1 MSDKQVSEW
10 LAGEDAYT
18 LHKPAQINY
27 KRNRVIVH
35 GIDIQFQADLVD
47 MSMYTKKN
55 DNFKY
60 MLTCID
66 FFSKYAWTRV
76 LKNKTGVEVT
86 KAFESILKEGR
97 IPQKLQTDR
106 GEEFF
111 NKYFQDVTIKYNIH
125 HFATGSELKASIV
138 ERFNRTIKGRMW
150 RYLTAVNSKRYI
162 DVLQDLITSYNNS
175 YHRSIKMRPVDV
187 SRENENK
194 VFKTLYGLKD
204 AKDSNVV
211 FNRFTISECIPRTP
225 PVYKLKDFDGDIID
239 GCFYEE
245 ELQKIEVG
253 RDKSFKLEKI
263 LESKKVGKKVCM
275 AFKIQQLGS

>member
-1 MSDKQVSEW
+1 MFKDTSDKQVSEW
-10 LAGEDAYT
+10 LAREDAYT
-18 LHKPAQINY
+18 LQKPARINY

-47 MSMYTKKN
+47 MSIYTKEN

-66 FFSKYAWTRV
+66 VFSKYACTRV

-86 KAFESILKEGR
+86 KAFESILKKGR

-106 GEEFF
+106 RKLFF
-111 NKYFQDVTIKYNIH
+111 NKYFQAVTTKYNN
-125 HFATGSELKASIV
+125 GSIIASIV
-138 ERFNRTIKGRMW
+138 ECFNRTIKGRMW
-150 RYLTAVNSKRYI
+150 QYLTAVNSKRYI

-194 VFKTLYGLKD
+194 TL
-204 AKDSNVV
+204 
-211 FNRFTISECIPRTP
+211 R
-225 PVYKLKDFDGDIID
+225 
-239 GCFYEE
+239 
-245 ELQKIEVG
+245 IEG
-253 RDKSFKLEKI
+253 RK
-263 LESKKVGKKVCM
+263 G
-275 AFKIQQLGS
+275 